1 MEKTAASTGRS
12 ETDARSVTSL
22 AMRARFASVRVRL
35 ASPAI
40 WVTLGA
46 TSLALWL
53 YWPAFYDPLST
64 GFGDWQMI
72 HHNWEAGWVSITR
85 FEEWPLWDPFHCG
98 GVTTFGNPES
108 QHFSP
113 WFALAFLMH
122 PTVAVKV
129 TMVGHCA
136 LGFGGAY
143 WLGRRR
149 FELEPAGAV
158 LAAVAWGSCGFF
170 SWQLGMGHGTFLPF
184 FYLPWLLLAWRA
196 SFEDLRYSAAV
207 AAVLTLTL
215 AGGGTYPFPFFV
227 LLLAFEALAV
237 ATPRLLRGG
246 GEGPTLPKVVAAG
259 VLSAVLTALLGAF
272 RVLPILSTLSLF
284 PRNVTSWDLLQWHEV
299 IDVWTLRTFPWEREG
314 HPFLW
319 PEYSAYVGWAVF
331 IAAAIGLALALRR
344 RRFVAVVGLLVFASL
359 LVGYHGAWSPWGL
372 LRHNAPFFGSLRV
385 PTRFGVVATFYLA
398 VLAGYALDG
407 AAAFVRTKL
416 APAGARPWRGALAWA
431 LPWAGAVAML
441 ASPVWTNGLVQDR
454 WLSPHVAG
462 QAAAD
467 EFNLVPGY
475 NYHWIYASLPR
486 RNQGTG
492 ACYAGAM
499 VWKISNGLWNGAS
512 AQARVP
518 AAEGTLLASGKTTR
532 SAWAFVDA
540 NEPTHVT
547 FNQNFHPHWVAS
559 VGQAYEDDRHRLA
572 VRIPAGRHQ
581 VEVRYEPPTL
591 PWAVFLSLLGL
602 LGTVAVASWPRRGR
616 DDER

>member
-1 MEKTAASTGRS
+1 
-12 ETDARSVTSL
+12 
-22 AMRARFASVRVRL
+22 MRARL
-35 ASPAI
+35 ASPAL

-64 GFGDWQMI
+64 GYGDWQMI

-85 FEEWPLWDPFHCG
+85 FGEWPLWDPFHCG

-113 WFALAFLMH
+113 WFALAFVMH
-122 PTVAVKV
+122 PTLAVKV
-129 TMVGHCA
+129 SVVGHCA
-136 LGFGGAY
+136 LGFAGAY

-149 FELEPAGAV
+149 FDLEPEGAV

-196 SFEDLRYSAAV
+196 SFEDYRYCAAV

-227 LLLAFEALAV
+227 VLLAFDSLAV
-237 ATPRLLRGG
+237 ATPRLLLRGG
-246 GEGPTLPKVVAAG
+246 DGPKLSTVVAAG
-259 VLSAVLTALLGAF
+259 SLSAVLTAGLGAF
-272 RVLPILSTLSLF
+272 RILPILSTLALF
-284 PRNVTSWDLLQWHEV
+284 PRNLNTWDKLGGHELL
-299 IDVWTLRTFPWEREG
+299 DVWTLRTFPWEREG

-319 PEYSAYVGWAVF
+319 PEYSSYVGWAVVV
-331 IAAAIGLALALRR
+331 AAALGVVLTLRK
-344 RRFVAVVGLLVFASL
+344 RRFVAVFGFLIFTSL

-385 PTRFGVVATFYLA
+385 PTRFGVLATFYMA
-398 VLAGYALDG
+398 VLAGSALDVV
-407 AAAFVRTKL
+407 AATVKRKW
-416 APAGARPWRGALAWA
+416 APAGSRRWRGALAWA
-431 LPWAGAVAML
+431 LPWAGAAAML
-441 ASPVWTNGLVQDR
+441 LSPVWTNGLVQDR
-454 WLSPHVAG
+454 WLAPHVAG
-462 QAAAD
+462 HAVAD

-499 VWKISNGLWNGAS
+499 EWKISNGMWNGA
-512 AQARVP
+512 
-518 AAEGTLLASGKTTR
+518 AEQVRLPNGDGTVLSSGKTTR
-532 SAWAFVDA
+532 TAWAFLDA
-540 NEPTHVT
+540 TTATHVT
-547 FNQNFHPHWVAS
+547 FNQNYHPHWRPS
-559 VGQAYEDDRHRLA
+559 VGQAYEDELHRLA
-572 VRIPAGRHQ
+572 VRVPEGRHQ
-581 VEVRYEPPTL
+581 LEVRYEPPTL
-591 PWAVFLSLLGL
+591 GWAIVLSLLGL
-602 LGTVAVASWPRRGR
+602 LATLVVGLWPRTAPSER
-616 DDER
+616 DDDE